1 MDEDQTAM
9 IKETSLLLSAA
20 QKYQPDL
27 TGFLRDLVRIPS
39 VNGRDPEA
47 PLASRIEEEA
57 HKLGLESRLIALQS
71 ERPNILVTYGVGA
84 ARFSLIAHM
93 DTVAAGD
100 DANWSSPPFAAAV
113 KEGLM
118 IGRGAADNKAGIACG
133 LYTLALLR
141 ELALIDPTRHQ
152 VILAGVVDEESG
164 ANSLLGVRHLLDAGL
179 LQARGAIYT
188 YTSDIVCIGH
198 RGLLRLELNAYGQS
212 IHAGVAE
219 WHSQDRGA
227 NAVMALADLLL
238 RLESF
243 KISAKAP
250 PGFVHLGLTVTPG
263 TIFRGGSFAS
273 IVPDSAT
280 AVVDIRLLPGQ
291 SSAEVL
297 ELVGNAIGAVEKERA
312 RIHFEMKVM
321 VDIPG
326 AVIPQDHPLALLA
339 QDYTE
344 AVTGRRWE
352 TRGAGPANEGYML
365 IGAGIPTLCGFGPT
379 GGNPHAPD
387 EWVKIDSLTAT
398 IAMFA
403 GIIHDYLKVS
413 KGETN
418 VPS

>member
-1 MDEDQTAM
+1 M
-9 IKETSLLLSAA
+9 IQEISGMLSAA
-20 QKYQPDL
+20 KRFQPEL
-27 TGFLRDLVRIPS
+27 TAFLRDLVRIPS

-47 PLASRIEEEA
+47 PLAIRIEEEA
-57 HKLGLESRLIALQS
+57 HQLGLEARLVALQP
-71 ERPNILVTYGVGA
+71 ERPNTLVTYGEGA
-84 ARFSLIAHM
+84 EQFALIAHM
-93 DTVAAGD
+93 DTVAAGEE
-100 DANWSSPPFAAAV
+100 ASWSSPPFAAEV
-113 KEGLM
+113 KDGLM

-141 ELALIDPTRHQ
+141 ELSLIDPTRHQ

-164 ANSLLGVRHLLDAGL
+164 ANSPLGVRHLLDTGL
-179 LQARGAIYT
+179 LQARGAIYA
-188 YTSDIVCIGH
+188 YASDIVCIGH
-198 RGLLRLELNAYGQS
+198 RGLLRLELNAHGQS

-243 KISAKAP
+243 KIPAKAP
-250 PGFVHLGLTVTPG
+250 PGFEHLGLTVTPG
-263 TIFRGGSFAS
+263 TIFHGGSFVS

-297 ELVGNAIGAVEKERA
+297 ELVRSRIRAVEHERA
-312 RIHFEMKVM
+312 RIHFEMKVT

-365 IGAGIPTLCGFGPT
+365 IGTGIPTLCGFGPT

-387 EWVKIDSLTAT
+387 EWVEIDSLPAT
-398 IAMFA
+398 IVMFA
-403 GIIHDYLKVS
+403 GIIHDYLKIS
-413 KGETN
+413 KGEYD